1 MSRNR
6 LTYTRIAT
14 TNRKRHYRSIKYP
27 KISLS
32 INDIYV
38 ITVIGDRLDKLAHQF
53 YQDVRLWW
61 VIASA
66 NRDVVKGDSWSLK
79 GGLELRI
86 PARSDFILDNFKE
99 INQKNSL
106 IFKFKKLSF
115 KPFITIKLLATTVK
129 NKKPSVLA

>member
-1 MSRNR
+1 M
-6 LTYTRIAT
+6 
-14 TNRKRHYRSIKYP
+14 SIKNRTKFLGEKLTEKGKPYYSLTRYP
-27 KISLS
+27 EIPLN

-38 ITVIGDRLDKLAHQF
+38 TTISGDRLDLLANQF
-53 YQDVRLWW
+53 YNDIRLWW

-99 INQKNSL
+99 INQKNRNN
-106 IFKFKKLSF
+106 I
-115 KPFITIKLLATTVK
+115 
-129 NKKPSVLA
+129 

>member
-61 VIASA
+61 VIATA
-66 NRDVVKGDSWSLK
+66 NKDIIRRDSYALK
-79 GGLELRI
+79 PGLEIRI
-86 PARSDFILDNFKE
+86 PVNIERILEDFETINKDSTGYGFK
-99 INQKNSL
+99 
-106 IFKFKKLSF
+106 
-115 KPFITIKLLATTVK
+115 
-129 NKKPSVLA
+129 